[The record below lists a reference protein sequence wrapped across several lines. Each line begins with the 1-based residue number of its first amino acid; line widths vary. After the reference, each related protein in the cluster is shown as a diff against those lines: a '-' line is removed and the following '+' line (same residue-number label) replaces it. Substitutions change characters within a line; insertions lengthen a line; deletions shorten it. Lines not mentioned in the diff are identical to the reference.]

1 MAERADEID
10 ARIAC
15 VTFAEPAMLA
25 AFERKLDLPYPIW
38 GDPQR
43 TTYRALGFERA
54 SWRRVWLD
62 PRVWARYATLL
73 ARGRR
78 TERSGQDELQLGGDV
93 VLDAAGRLAWIYRG
107 AGPEDRPGVELLIRA
122 VRGAATGTRR

>member
-1 MAERADEID
+1 MEVAERRDEIN

-15 VTFAEPAMLA
+15 VTFAEPELLGL
-25 AFERKLDLPYPIW
+25 FERRLDLPYPIW

-62 PRVWARYATLL
+62 PRVWARYATLV

-93 VLDAAGRLAWIYRG
+93 VLDAGGRLAWIYRG
-107 AGPEDRPGVELLIRA
+107 TGPEDRPAVDLLVSA
-122 VRGAATGTRR
+122 VQEAAG

>member
-1 MAERADEID
+1 MEVAERQDEID
-10 ARIAC
+10 ARIVC
-15 VTFAEPAMLA
+15 VTFAEPSQLA
-25 AFERKLDLPYPIW
+25 AFERKLALPYPIW
-38 GDPQR
+38 GDPAR
-43 TTYRALGFERA
+43 TTYHALGFERA

-93 VLDAAGRLAWIYRG
+93 VLDADGRVAWIYRG
-107 AGPEDRPGVELLIRA
+107 AGPEDRPAVDLLADA
-122 VRGAATGTRR
+122 VRAAAA

>member
-1 MAERADEID
+1 
-10 ARIAC
+10 
-15 VTFAEPAMLA
+15 MLG

-38 GDPQR
+38 GDPRR

-62 PRVWARYATLL
+62 PRVWTRYATLL

-93 VLDAAGRLAWIYRG
+93 VLDAGGRLAWIYRG

-122 VRGAATGTRR
+122 VRDAAS

>member
-1 MAERADEID
+1 
-10 ARIAC
+10 
-15 VTFAEPAMLA
+15 MLG
-25 AFERKLDLPYPIW
+25 AFERKLELPYPVW
-38 GDPQR
+38 GDPGR
-43 TTYRALGFERA
+43 ATYRALGFERA

-62 PRVWARYATLL
+62 PRVWVRYATLL

-107 AGPEDRPGVELLIRA
+107 AGPEDRPAVERLVRA
-122 VRGAATGTRR
+122 VREASRSA